1 VAHPVRWWDKREA
14 LLRFIADLVAAELT
28 ALRHELVL
36 PAEHW
41 HDDLSLEH
49 DLGLDSL
56 ELLHVAG
63 VLADA
68 LQLRRAGI
76 EDYLLARRK
85 LGDWTDLAAV
95 ALQVWSDEITFHTS
109 GSTGTPKPC
118 AHALA
123 ALEQEAQAIASVLSG
138 RRRVLL
144 AVPTH
149 HIYGFLC
156 GQLLPRYLD
165 GDTPAIVGIRTR
177 LPSQLAHFASPGDLV
192 IGHPQ
197 FWQAALGPGQRFA
210 DDIVG
215 LTSTAPC
222 PSSLAAKAEQL
233 GLATLV
239 ELYGSSETAGLGW
252 RTAWRDPFALF
263 GYLERDP
270 VTGDIVR
277 RSAARRAVLPVPD
290 KLAWSG
296 ARHFHVEARR
306 DGAVQVGGVNVFPER
321 VREVLLSHGGIKD
334 AAVRLMREDEGTR
347 LKAFIVPHQQ
357 PDDKPDFVR
366 RLRQWI
372 DKTLAG
378 AERPKAITL
387 GLQLPRGPL
396 GKVTDWTVGS

>member
-1 VAHPVRWWDKREA
+1 VTHPAPWWDKREA

-41 HDDLSLEH
+41 LDDLSLEH

-68 LQLRRAGI
+68 LQLRRAGV
-76 EDYLLARRK
+76 EDYLLARRT

-95 ALQVWSDEITFHTS
+95 ALQVWSEEITFHTS

-118 AHALA
+118 THALA
-123 ALEQEAQAIASVLSG
+123 ALEQEAQAIAAVLSG

-156 GQLLPRYLD
+156 GQLLPRYLH

-177 LPSQLAHFASPGDLV
+177 LPSQLAHFAAPGDLV

-197 FWQAALGPGQRFA
+197 FWQAALGSGQRFA

-215 LTSTAPC
+215 VTSTAPC
-222 PSSLAAKAEQL
+222 PTPVAAIAEQL

-239 ELYGSSETAGLGW
+239 ELYGSSETAGVGW
-252 RTAWRDPFALF
+252 RTSWRDPFQLF

-270 VTGDIVR
+270 GTGDIVR
-277 RSAARRAVLPVPD
+277 RSGAAGAVLPVQD
-290 KLAWSG
+290 NLAWSG

-347 LKAFIVPHQQ
+347 LKAFIVPHEQ
-357 PDDKPDFVR
+357 PDDKTDFIR
-366 RLRQWI
+366 RLRQWV

-387 GLQLPRGPL
+387 GMQLPRGPL